1 MSHSSASL
9 SKFSRF
15 GRHSRSFRVTS
26 TFLRRQLWVWPL
38 IAAVVLAGLA
48 WWVND
53 AVETVMRKQVAA
65 ELTAIRDADVTALRV
80 WMKQQEADVKVLA
93 MSDRI
98 RPAVTELLAHADSD
112 AALRQSPRQAEL
124 RAFLGPR
131 MKVFGYTDFFV
142 FAPSRKV
149 IASSQDATIGVIL
162 TGYRG
167 DLVEKALQRGAFV
180 SRPFR
185 SPFLYPDENGELR
198 ADRPTIVA
206 GATTLDNQGR
216 AQAVLSFRIRPEAEF
231 TEILQVARLGKSG
244 ETFAFDAKGLLLS
257 QSRFDDDLKEMGLL
271 ADLPDSHSVLTLE
284 LRDPGVNM
292 TDGARPSLKRADQPL
307 TKLVAAA
314 VSGTSGVNVT
324 GFRDYRGVPSVGAW
338 GWLPDFEFGVSA
350 KVDAA
355 EAFRPLYV
363 LRSVF
368 WGLLALLVLSAA
380 GIFAFMVYAAQ
391 QQYAAQK
398 ATLEARRLGQYTLEE
413 KIGAGGMGSV
423 YRARHAMLRRP
434 TAVKLLDPEKMSPNS
449 IARFERE
456 VQLTSQLNHP
466 NTITVYDYGR
476 TSEGVFYY
484 AMEYLEGITFHDLVS
499 QYGPLPEGRVVHLLR
514 QLCGSLAE
522 AHACGLIHRDVK
534 PANLILTCRGGIDD
548 LVKVLDFGLVKAFGG
563 EQDDRLTAN
572 HSLTGTP
579 SYMSPEAISHPD
591 TIDVRTD
598 IYAVGAVGYF
608 LLTKTPV
615 FKADGLVELCR
626 KHVQEQPE
634 SPSQRLGKRVSAAF
648 EQVLLACLAKK
659 PEDRPA
665 SAAVLLQALEQLE
678 PDPPWS
684 RADAHAWWAEFR
696 SAAAEGSVPSVSESG
711 IEIIQTVI
719 TGEDS
724 VAGAV
729 GDNLP
734 RGGPAATE

>member
-1 MSHSSASL
+1 
-9 SKFSRF
+9 
-15 GRHSRSFRVTS
+15 
-26 TFLRRQLWVWPL
+26 VWPL

-53 AVETVMRKQVAA
+53 AVERVMRRQVAA

-98 RPAVTELLAHADSD
+98 RPAVTELMAHADSD
-112 AALRQSPRQAEL
+112 VALRQSPRQAEL

-131 MKVFGYTDFFV
+131 MKLFGYTDFFV

-149 IASSQDATIGVIL
+149 IASSQEATIGAIL
-162 TGYRG
+162 NGYRG
-167 DLVEKALQRGAFV
+167 DLVEKGLQTGSLV

-185 SPFLYPDENGELR
+185 SPFLYPDEKGELR

-206 GATTLDNQGR
+206 GAAVLDNQGHT
-216 AQAVLSFRIRPEAEF
+216 QAVLSFRIRPEAEF
-231 TEILQVARLGKSG
+231 TEILQVARSGQSG
-244 ETFAFDAKGLLLS
+244 ETYAFDAKGLLLS
-257 QSRFDDDLKEMGLL
+257 QSRFDDDLKQMGLL

-284 LRDPGVNM
+284 LRDPGVDM

-307 TKLVAAA
+307 TKLVEAA
-314 VSGTSGVNVT
+314 VAGTDGVNVT
-324 GFRDYRGVPSVGAW
+324 GFRDYRGVLSVGAW
-338 GWLPDFEFGVSA
+338 SWLPEYDFGLA
-350 KVDAA
+350 TKVDAA

-363 LRSVF
+363 LRNVF
-368 WGLLALLVLSAA
+368 WGLLVLLVLSAA
-380 GIFAFMVYAAQ
+380 GILAFMLYAAKQ
-391 QQYAAQK
+391 QQAAQR
-398 ATLEARRLGQYTLEE
+398 ATFEARRLGQYTLEE

-434 TAVKLLDPEKMSPNS
+434 TAVKLLDPEKMSRNS

-484 AMEYLEGITFHDLVS
+484 AMEYLEGITFHDLVNE
-499 QYGPLPEGRVVHLLR
+499 YGPLPEGRVVHLLR

-522 AHACGLIHRDVK
+522 AHASGLIHRDVK
-534 PANLILTCRGGIDD
+534 PANLILTCRGGIYD

-563 EQDDRLTAN
+563 DQDDRLTAN

-591 TIDVRTD
+591 TIDARTD

-615 FKADGLVELCR
+615 FTANGLVELCR
-626 KHVQEQPE
+626 KHVQEQPDP
-634 SPSQRLGKRVSAAF
+634 PSQRLGKPVSAAF
-648 EQVLLACLAKK
+648 ERLLLDCLAKK
-659 PEDRPA
+659 PDDRPA
-665 SAAVLLQALEQLE
+665 SAAVLLEALENLE
-678 PDPPWS
+678 PHPPWG
-684 RADAHAWWAEFR
+684 RAEAQVWWSNYH
-696 SAAAEGSVPSVSESG
+696 SAPVNLSAPSVSESG

-719 TGEDS
+719 TGQ
-724 VAGAV
+724 GAADTSMAV
-729 GDNLP
+729 NLP
-734 RGGPAATE
+734 KGDSPGKK

>member
-1 MSHSSASL
+1 MSRSSPSL

-15 GRHSRSFRVTS
+15 GRHPRSFHITG

-38 IAAVVLAGLA
+38 IAAVVPAALA
-48 WWVND
+48 WGVSE
-53 AVETVMRKQVAA
+53 AVERVMRKQVAG

-80 WMKQQEADVKVLA
+80 WMKQQAAIAKALA

-98 RPAVTELLAHADSD
+98 RPAVSELVAHADSD

-124 RAFLGPR
+124 HAFLAPR
-131 MKVFGYTDFFV
+131 MKMFGYTDFFV
-142 FAPSRKV
+142 FTPSRKV
-149 IASSQDATIGVIL
+149 LASSQDATIGATL
-162 TGYRG
+162 NLNGYRG
-167 DLVEKALQRGAFV
+167 DLIQKALQTGSLV

-185 SPFLYPDENGELR
+185 SPFLYPDERGELR
-198 ADRPTIVA
+198 ADRPTMVA
-206 GATTLDNQGR
+206 AAAVLDTQGH
-216 AQAVLSFRIRPEAEF
+216 AQALLSFRIRPEAEF
-231 TEILQVARLGKSG
+231 TEILQVARSGQSG
-244 ETFAFDAKGLLLS
+244 ETFAFDDKGLLLS
-257 QSRFDDDLKEMGLL
+257 QSRFDDDLKQIGLL

-292 TDGARPSLKRADQPL
+292 TDGGRPSLKRADQPL

-314 VSGTSGVNVT
+314 VTGTDGVNVT

-338 GWLPDFEFGVSA
+338 SWLPEYEFGVAS

-363 LRSVF
+363 LRNVF
-368 WGLLALLVLSAA
+368 WGLLVLLVLSAV
-380 GIFAFMVYAAQ
+380 GIIAFMLYAARQ
-391 QQYAAQK
+391 QQAAQK
-398 ATLEARRLGQYTLEE
+398 ATREARRLGQYTLEE

-484 AMEYLEGITFHDLVS
+484 AMEYLEGITFHDLAS
-499 QYGPLPEGRVVHLLR
+499 DYGPLPEGRVVHLLR

-522 AHACGLIHRDVK
+522 AHASGLIHRDVK
-534 PANLILTCRGGIDD
+534 PANLMLTCRGGVYDF
-548 LVKVLDFGLVKAFGG
+548 VKVLDFGLVKAFGG
-563 EQDDRLTAN
+563 DQDDRLTAN
-572 HSLTGTP
+572 HTLTGTP

-591 TIDVRTD
+591 TIDVRGD

-615 FKADGLVELCR
+615 FTGNGLIELCR
-626 KHVQEQPE
+626 KHIQEQPE
-634 SPSQRLGKRVSAAF
+634 PPSQRSGRPVSAAF
-648 EQVLLACLAKK
+648 ERVLLGCLAKK
-659 PEDRPA
+659 REDRPA
-665 SAAVLLQALEQLE
+665 SAAVLLEALEKLE
-678 PDPPWS
+678 PDPPW
-684 RADAHAWWAEFR
+684 RAADAQAWWNNFR
-696 SAAAEGSVPSVSESG
+696 SASVELSSPFVSESG
-711 IEIIQTVI
+711 IEIIRTVI
-719 TGEDS
+719 TGQDS
-724 VAGAV
+724 PDSSMAV
-729 GDNLP
+729 N
-734 RGGPAATE
+734 R

>member
-1 MSHSSASL
+1 MSQTSPSL
-9 SKFSRF
+9 SKFSRYA
-15 GRHSRSFRVTS
+15 RHSRSFLVTS
-26 TFLRRQLWVWPL
+26 SFLRRQLWVWPL

-48 WWVND
+48 WSVMA
-53 AVETVMRKQVAA
+53 AVEGVMRKQVAA
-65 ELTAIRDADVTALRV
+65 ELMAIRDADVTALRV
-80 WMKQQEADVKVLA
+80 WSRQHEADTRLLA
-93 MSDRI
+93 MSDRV
-98 RPAVTELLAHADSD
+98 RPAVTELMAHADSD

-124 RAFLGPR
+124 RAFLVPR
-131 MKVFGYTDFFV
+131 MKMFGYTDFFV

-149 IASSQDATIGVIL
+149 ISSSQDATIGAIL

-167 DLVEKALQRGAFV
+167 DLIEKALRTGALV

-185 SPFLYPDENGELR
+185 SPFLYPDEKGELH

-206 GATTLDNQGR
+206 AAVIPDSQGR

-231 TEILQVARLGKSG
+231 TEILQVARSGQSG
-244 ETFAFDAKGLLLS
+244 ETFAFDDKGVLLS
-257 QSRFDDDLKEMGLL
+257 QSRFDDDLKQVGLL

-292 TDGARPSLKRADQPL
+292 TDGERPSLKRADQPL
-307 TKLVAAA
+307 TKMVTAAA
-314 VSGTSGVNVT
+314 GKTDGVDVA

-338 GWLPDFEFGVSA
+338 SWLPEFEFGVA
-350 KVDAA
+350 TKVDAV

-363 LRSVF
+363 LRNVF
-368 WGLLALLVLSAA
+368 WGLLGLLVLSAA
-380 GIFAFMVYAAQ
+380 GLFAFMVYAARQ
-391 QQYAAQK
+391 QHLAQK
-398 ATLEARRLGQYTLEE
+398 ASLEVRRLGQYTLEE

-434 TAVKLLDPEKMSPNS
+434 TAVKLLDLEKMSPNS

-484 AMEYLEGITFHDLVS
+484 AMEYLEGITFHDLVYES
-499 QYGPLPEGRVVHLLR
+499 GPLSEGRVVHLLR

-522 AHACGLIHRDVK
+522 AHASGLIHRDVK
-534 PANLILTCRGGIDD
+534 PANLMLTCRGGVYD

-563 EQDDRLTAN
+563 EQDDRLTAS

-608 LLTKTPV
+608 LLTGTPV
-615 FKADGLVELCR
+615 FTGEGLVDLCR
-626 KHVQEQPE
+626 KHIQEQPE
-634 SPSQRLGKRVSAAF
+634 PPSKRLGRPVSAAF
-648 EQVLLACLAKK
+648 EQVLLGCLAKK
-659 PEDRPA
+659 REDRPA
-665 SAAVLLQALEQLE
+665 SAAVLLEALEKLE
-678 PDPPWS
+678 PDPPWT
-684 RADAHAWWAEFR
+684 RTLAQAWWDNFR
-696 SAAAEGSVPSVSESG
+696 STAVELSSSSVSTSG
-711 IEIIQTVI
+711 VEIIQTVI
-719 TGEDS
+719 TSQHSTDDS
-724 VAGAV
+724 M
-729 GDNLP
+729 
-734 RGGPAATE
+734 AANI